1 MRERLNRL
9 IQLKKCVDYGKVR
22 ALKIPCPESS
32 MRTIIRYL
40 ASACHSLLTLPVLA
54 LLLKGYAG
62 LRAHDWAVGSAWLF
76 AGLAGVYLWH
86 FGGRWVLALVRHKTE
101 PSAT

>member
-1 MRERLNRL
+1 
-9 IQLKKCVDYGKVR
+9 
-22 ALKIPCPESS
+22 
-32 MRTIIRYL
+32 
-40 ASACHSLLTLPVLA
+40 LPVLA

-86 FGGRWVLALVRHKTE
+86 FGGRWVLAFVRHKTE
-101 PSAT
+101 PSPN